1 MKLKEQIKKN
11 ITKAAKALII
21 TGVLILVLGIVAIIY
36 PASSGR
42 IATATM
48 GIILIVGSLFR
59 LGFAIFSVSM
69 GTMLL
74 RYLLGILMLLAGV
87 WLVANPDP
95 GMEILTFILAAYFI
109 ADGVLAIF
117 YSFSLRPIGGG
128 WYLLFSGIIS
138 IALGVLIFANWPQSG
153 NVVLGIYI
161 GIKLVLEGLTQVLTG
176 TAIRKAIDSISARL
190 NIQPT
195 DPSVGNGT

>member
-11 ITKAAKALII
+11 ITKAAKTLII

-36 PASSGR
+36 PPSSGR

-87 WLVANPDP
+87 WLVSNPDP
-95 GMEILTFILAAYFI
+95 GMEILTIILAAYFM
-109 ADGVLAIF
+109 ADGVLTIL

-138 IALGVLIFANWPQSG
+138 IALGVLIFAKWPQSG

-161 GIKLVLEGLTQVLTG
+161 GVKLVLEGLTQVLTG
-176 TAIRKAIDSISARL
+176 TAIRKATNSISAGL

-195 DPSVGNGT
+195 DPSV